1 MKKHTFGFSLIE
13 LSIVLVVM
21 GGISLFLAKMFPQ
34 ISTLLDLEA
43 NDTSITMSSDALLG
57 FVVANHR
64 LPCPDDNNDGVENC
78 ATSVQTGNLPY
89 RTLGFSRPVSN
100 ANGQL
105 IHYAVHRNSP
115 VRDLATDTLT
125 DHYEPLLPN
134 GEVSSQLNGLDFC
147 YALRESTKSAFSP
160 ATPFIGSMNS
170 AFILVDP
177 GTENADGIGSLFDG
191 INATGLG
198 FELTIRKNELS
209 YDDRVY
215 SMGFTELAGRL
226 QCAQQMAAVNG
237 AAREAFAADD
247 MKLVAGFYVRYR
259 EFAVEVNQA
268 NLDRAIF
275 NRDTAAA
282 MVAINGANL
291 LVNVVV
297 AFQTAGISA
306 PFTLA
311 AITAATT
318 ASASALA
325 LAAISVETTTESLA
339 ESNVLKTAA
348 DVRLSELTAYAS
360 SSVIFAK
367 SIDEKGLF

>member
-1 MKKHTFGFSLIE
+1 
-13 LSIVLVVM
+13 
-21 GGISLFLAKMFPQ
+21 
-34 ISTLLDLEA
+34 
-43 NDTSITMSSDALLG
+43 
-57 FVVANHR
+57 
-64 LPCPDDNNDGVENC
+64 
-78 ATSVQTGNLPY
+78 
-89 RTLGFSRPVSN
+89 
-100 ANGQL
+100 
-105 IHYAVHRNSP
+105 
-115 VRDLATDTLT
+115 
-125 DHYEPLLPN
+125 
-134 GEVSSQLNGLDFC
+134 
-147 YALRESTKSAFSP
+147 
-160 ATPFIGSMNS
+160 
-170 AFILVDP
+170 
-177 GTENADGIGSLFDG
+177 
-191 INATGLG
+191 
-198 FELTIRKNELS
+198 
-209 YDDRVY
+209 
-215 SMGFTELAGRL
+215 
-226 QCAQQMAAVNG
+226 MAAVNG